1 MAEIKS
7 TLELVMERA
16 ARMGK
21 ASSDELQQ
29 EDERRLGMKLA
40 ADFLNSKIDSLTDAL
55 SEQPD
60 GQQMTIRSGMMET
73 LLRNIFL
80 YRDELGKERT
90 DKAVNGLLKISGNA
104 GDVKSICSELQ
115 HILGQYN
122 QHREELRQQLE
133 DQIRMQYEH
142 VLAQQAAELQTR
154 GVNPEHALE
163 AKVNEELGRMETELS
178 DRYNEALE
186 QHKGNIRV
194 RLR

>member
-21 ASSDELQQ
+21 AGNDELQQ

-40 ADFLNSKIDSLTDAL
+40 ADFLDSQIESLTDAL
-55 SEQPD
+55 AEQP
-60 GQQMTIRSGMMET
+60 GQQQMTIRSGMVET

-80 YRDELGKERT
+80 YRDEFGKERT
-90 DKAVNGLLKISGNA
+90 DKAVNGLLEISGNA
-104 GDVKSICSELQ
+104 GDVRTICSELQ

-122 QHREELRQQLE
+122 QHRDQLRQQLE

-142 VLAQQAAELQTR
+142 VLAQQGAAMQAG
-154 GVNPEHALE
+154 GVNLEHALE
-163 AKVNEELGRMETELS
+163 AKVNEELGRMEAELS
-178 DRYNEALE
+178 GRYNEALE
-186 QHKGNIRV
+186 QHKGNIRA
-194 RLR
+194 RLS

>member
-16 ARMGK
+16 ARMSK
-21 ASSDELQQ
+21 ASNDELQQ

-40 ADFLNSKIDSLTDAL
+40 ADFLDDKADSLSAAL
-55 SEQPD
+55 AEQP
-60 GQQMTIRSGMMET
+60 GEQQMTIRCGMVET

-90 DKAVNGLLKISGNA
+90 DKAVNGLLEISGNA
-104 GDVKSICSELQ
+104 GDVCSICSELQ

-122 QHREELRQQLE
+122 QHRDQLRQQLE

-142 VLAQQAAELQTR
+142 VLAQQAAELQAS
-154 GVNPEHALE
+154 GVNPEHALA

-186 QHKGNIRV
+186 QHKENIRA